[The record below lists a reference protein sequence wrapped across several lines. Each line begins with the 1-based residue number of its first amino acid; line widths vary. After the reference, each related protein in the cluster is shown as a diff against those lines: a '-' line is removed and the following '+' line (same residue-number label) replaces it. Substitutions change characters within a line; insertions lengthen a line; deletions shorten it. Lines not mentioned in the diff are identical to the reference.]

1 MNEMLAGIPDAHGG
15 TNRWNGYAKKGD
27 LGLRRGYIVLLERRS
42 GSSTLRIPSGRFV
55 ALAILDPLS

>member
-1 MNEMLAGIPDAHGG
+1 MNEMLAGILDAHGG

-42 GSSTLRIPSGRFV
+42 
-55 ALAILDPLS
+55 ALVNAANTKW